1 MSRKANPSLIGAFV
15 LGAIAVAVVGVVM
28 LGGGHWFTE
37 RATFGVFFDGS
48 VNGLYSGSP
57 VSFRGVKIGEV
68 TDTRAIYDP
77 DSADIKIQAIFYIVP
92 DRIAESGK
100 VAENDPYG
108 AAMFLVRRGLRAKLV
123 MQSFVTGQLY
133 IDLDFYP
140 DTPIRLVGLDR
151 DTREFPAVPSGLQE
165 LENQAREAF
174 ETLRSLPLEETF
186 TRLNSALTGVDE
198 LVHSEDVLGALADLR
213 ATTQSIR
220 SIAAGEEIAGLISDL
235 RAVIGDLRGFVQ
247 QANERIMPVADRVA
261 EAVSQADATLA
272 QAEKTL
278 AEGQIAVRT
287 VADLVSEDGD
297 LYYRFSTTLEQLER
311 AVRSLRVLADF
322 LERHPEA
329 LFKGKE
335 GSLEQ

>member
-1 MSRKANPSLIGAFV
+1 
-15 LGAIAVAVVGVVM
+15 
-28 LGGGHWFTE
+28 
-37 RATFGVFFDGS
+37 
-48 VNGLYSGSP
+48 
-57 VSFRGVKIGEV
+57 
-68 TDTRAIYDP
+68 
-77 DSADIKIQAIFYIVP
+77 
-92 DRIAESGK
+92 
-100 VAENDPYG
+100 
-108 AAMFLVRRGLRAKLV
+108 
-123 MQSFVTGQLY
+123 
-133 IDLDFYP
+133 
-140 DTPIRLVGLDR
+140 
-151 DTREFPAVPSGLQE
+151 
-165 LENQAREAF
+165 
-174 ETLRSLPLEETF
+174 
-186 TRLNSALTGVDE
+186 LNSALTGVDE